1 MLPET
6 EEMLG
11 QGSRVEN
18 QLEKVVKCSMCRAD
32 VSGMVQLASVVMT
45 RLTVDSRAGL
55 LSGDI
60 NDI

>member
-1 MLPET
+1 M
-6 EEMLG
+6 
-11 QGSRVEN
+11 EN

-60 NDI
+60 SDI